1 MEQTKVNN
9 LSIYSIAKRC
19 NVSIATVSRV
29 INGTDTVSEKTR
41 AKVQQAI
48 DETGFVP
55 NSFARGLN
63 FNSMG
68 LIGVLC
74 ADFGDPFYAE
84 AVSCLEKQL
93 REKGFHI
100 LLVCTG
106 YELPEKQKG
115 LAELIEKNV
124 DAVILIGTIF
134 KEKDNQYIEKAA
146 ARVPIFMV
154 NCLIDAPRVYCV
166 RCDERQAAESAVTA
180 LLESGCKAP
189 LYLYEKT
196 DYGNVDKID
205 GYKSAFTKVGI
216 PFVPERMVKTKC
228 TAEAVRDALDHLTA
242 EGQIYDSVFAAND
255 NLAAYALKA
264 LHRQGRTLPIV
275 GFNNSSLADMLP
287 VGLTSVDNMLEELC
301 TTAVNRLLDVRNG
314 KEPSRM
320 TILTGR
326 LVRRDTF

>member
-1 MEQTKVNN
+1 MERTEAKN
-9 LSIYSIAKRC
+9 LNIYSIAEKC

-29 INGTDTVSEKTR
+29 INGTDAVSEKTR
-41 AKVQQAI
+41 AKVQRAI

-74 ADFGDPFYAE
+74 TDFGDPFYAE

-93 REKGFHI
+93 RERGFHI
-100 LLVCTG
+100 LLICTG
-106 YELPEKQKG
+106 YEPQEKQKG
-115 LAELIEKNV
+115 IMELIEKNV
-124 DAVILIGTIF
+124 DAVILIGTVF
-134 KEKDNQYIEKAA
+134 KEKDNSYIEKAA
-146 ARVPIFMV
+146 ARVPVFMV

-166 RCDERQAAESAVTA
+166 RCDERQASETAVTA
-180 LLESGCKAP
+180 LLESGHTAP
-189 LYLYEKT
+189 LYLYEKS

-205 GYKSAFTKVGI
+205 GYKNAFVKAG
-216 PFVPERMVKTKC
+216 VPLRAELMVKTKC
-228 TAEAVRDALDHLTA
+228 TADAVRETIDRLMD
-242 EGQIYDSVFAAND
+242 EGQTFDSVFAAND

-264 LHRQGRTLPIV
+264 LYRKGMSLPIV
-275 GFNNSSLADMLP
+275 GFNNSSLAEMLP

-301 TTAVNRLLDVRNG
+301 TTAVNRLLDVREG

-320 TILTGR
+320 TILSGR